1 MARETL
7 EHVGVPT
14 QERTPAQSHVQRY
27 RVGVARCIELNSSNY
42 IRASS
47 VICIWVMNVCV
58 FGPDCPIY
66 IWNLL
71 IYY

>member
-1 MARETL
+1 M
-7 EHVGVPT
+7 
-14 QERTPAQSHVQRY
+14 
-27 RVGVARCIELNSSNY
+27 GVAQCIELNSSNY